1 MRNDQDFEK
10 LVFERAEEI
19 KARDRKLRVIRTSLM
34 PLAAAFVVLTAVGIH
49 GAFSSNTTQNMADT
63 PYTDYEERQF
73 TNNTKDD
80 KAKENTYNFA
90 DDIAAE
96 QNDDIA
102 VIPEDAAEAENIEP
116 AQESEASDIT
126 ALTFISNEKNIYTD
140 ADTIGQISE
149 ILKREPSENAFESKG
164 YRGKI
169 EATSSGGKVT
179 QYIVYS
185 DHLTK
190 EGTQSVT
197 IALTENDLTL
207 LTQLFS

>member
-19 KARDRKLRVIRTSLM
+19 KARDRKLRIIRTSLM

-49 GAFSSNTTQNMADT
+49 GAFSSNTTQNMTDT
-63 PYTDYEERQF
+63 TAANYEERQYR
-73 TNNTKDD
+73 ND
-80 KAKENTYNFA
+80 AKEEAAEENTYKYA
-90 DDIAAE
+90 DNITAK
-96 QNDDIA
+96 QNDDFAA
-102 VIPEDAAEAENIEP
+102 VPEDAAEADDFMP
-116 AQESEASDIT
+116 ANEQETAELT
-126 ALTFISNEKNIYTD
+126 ALTFISNTENVYTD
-140 ADTIGQISE
+140 SATIRQITE
-149 ILKREPSENAFESKG
+149 ILEREPTDEQYESKG
-164 YRGKI
+164 YRGRI
-169 EATSSGGKVT
+169 EATSSSGETT
-179 QYIVYS
+179 QYTVYS